1 MVPLAPDRSH
11 TYCGNSGGNGGNRDM
26 GELTALGL
34 KARLAALAKA
44 RGNGPV
50 RIGAGAGL
58 HLLVKPGQAAGTGAW
73 VLRLTVGGKRRD
85 MGLGAFPL
93 VGLADARGAALA
105 ARRKAADGT
114 DPITARADAKAA
126 LAPAAVVTF
135 KAAALATI
143 EAKRDG
149 WSNAK
154 HAAQWTATLEQHAFP
169 KLGSK
174 PVAAVDVHAV
184 LEVLAPIWTTK
195 PETASRLRQRIET
208 VLDFASAKDWR
219 AGDNPARRRG
229 KLASLLA
236 KQKAKGK
243 RVQHHPALPWQQMPD
258 FIAALDTLDG
268 MGAPALRFAILAG
281 ARSGEV
287 RGMRWREVDMAARVW
302 AVPAGRMKMRE
313 LHLVPLS
320 GAAMDMLAACRPDPC
335 DGDALVFPG
344 GRAGVELSDMTL
356 SAVLRRMNGKA
367 GGERPRWCDAA
378 GAAVVPHGFRASF
391 KSWTLAHGWPDHL
404 SEKALAHKDNNEAR
418 AAYAREPLTE
428 ERRPMMEAWAAL
440 CTRAPASVA
449 SLDAARA
456 AKMAI

>member
-1 MVPLAPDRSH
+1 
-11 TYCGNSGGNGGNRDM
+11 M

-34 KARLAALAKA
+34 KAKLAALAKNPPSK
-44 RGNGPV
+44 RV

-58 HLLVKPGQAAGTGAW
+58 FLDVKAGQAAGTGAW
-73 VLRLTVGGKRRD
+73 LLRLTTSHKARRD
-85 MGLGAFPL
+85 MGMGSFPV
-93 VGLADARGAALA
+93 VGLADARLAALEAKRTA
-105 ARRKAADGT
+105 ANGTDPVAQRKAARVASK
-114 DPITARADAKAA
+114 PAD
-126 LAPAAVVTF
+126 VVTF

-154 HAAQWTATLEQHAFP
+154 HAAQWTSTLEQHAFP
-169 KLGSK
+169 KLASK

-208 VLDFASAKDWR
+208 VLDYASAKDWR

-229 KLASLLA
+229 KLTSLLS

-243 RVQHHPALPWQQMPD
+243 RVKHHPAVPWQRMPAFMD
-258 FIAALDTLDG
+258 ALDKIEG
-268 MGAPALRFAILAG
+268 MGAPALRFAILTG

-287 RGMRWREVDMAARVW
+287 RGMHWRELDMAAGVW

-320 GAAMDMLAACRPDPC
+320 GAALAMLAARRAEPC

-344 GRAGVELSDMTL
+344 ARAGAELSDMTL
-356 SAVLRRMNGKA
+356 SAVVRRMNA
-367 GGERPRWCDAA
+367 GPKGSRPEWCDAA
-378 GAAVVPHGFRASF
+378 GDAAVPHGFRASF
-391 KSWTLAHGWPDHL
+391 KSWTLATGWPDHL
-404 SEKALAHKDNNEAR
+404 SEKALAH
-418 AAYAREPLTE
+418 
-428 ERRPMMEAWAAL
+428 
-440 CTRAPASVA
+440 
-449 SLDAARA
+449 
-456 AKMAI
+456 